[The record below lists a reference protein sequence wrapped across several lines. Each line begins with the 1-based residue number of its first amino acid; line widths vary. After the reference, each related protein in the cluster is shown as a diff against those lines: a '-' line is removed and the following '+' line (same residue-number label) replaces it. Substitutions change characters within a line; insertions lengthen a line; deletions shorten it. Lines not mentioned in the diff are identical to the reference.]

1 VIKLPSTSLL
11 VSNVCFGGNVFGWTA
26 DETQS
31 FELLNYITEHGGN
44 FIDSADVYSAWKEGN
59 QGGESETIIGNWLKQ
74 TGKRDQVVIA
84 TKVAMLESRKG
95 LGAKNIAL
103 ACEDSLRRL
112 NTDYIDIYY
121 AHSDDLETDL
131 EETLG
136 AFNELVLSGKVRHIA
151 ASNYTNDRLAQAL
164 QINEANGFAKYIALQ
179 NRYSLVAREPYES
192 DGAKS
197 VQDFGIAGL
206 PYSTLGSGFLSGKY
220 RDGQNV
226 DSARAAGVSN
236 NYVNPENFALLSRVE
251 EVAREHSVSNT
262 AVALEW
268 LRNQP
273 GVTVPIA
280 SGRTIEQLE
289 ALMQKV
295 SLSSEEVQYLS
306 GTK

>member
-1 VIKLPSTSLL
+1 MIKLPSTNIQ
-11 VSNVCFGGNVFGWTA
+11 VSNVLFGENVFGWTA
-26 DETQS
+26 DEQQS

-44 FIDSADVYSAWKEGN
+44 FIDSADVYSSWKEGN

-84 TKVAMLESRKG
+84 TKVAMLETRKG

-103 ACEDSLRRL
+103 ACDDSLRRL

-131 EETLG
+131 AETLG
-136 AFNELVLSGKVRHIA
+136 AFNDLVVSGKVRHIA
-151 ASNYTNDRLAQAL
+151 ASNYTYERLAEAL
-164 QINEANGFAKYIALQ
+164 KISEANGFAKYMALQ

-192 DGAKS
+192 DGARS
-197 VQDFGIAGL
+197 VEDFGISGL

-220 RDGQNV
+220 KEGNQV
-226 DSARAAGVSN
+226 DSARAQGVSN
-236 NYVNPENFALLSRVE
+236 NYANSDNYALLKRVE
-251 EVAREHSVSNT
+251 EVASRHEVSNT

-295 SLSSEEVQYLS
+295 SLSAEEVQYLS
-306 GTK
+306 GTN

>member
-1 VIKLPSTSLL
+1 MICLPRTDIQ

-26 DETQS
+26 DERQS

-44 FIDSADVYSAWKEGN
+44 FIDSADVYSSWKEGN

-74 TGKRDQVVIA
+74 NGKREQVVIA

-131 EETLG
+131 EETLS
-136 AFNELVLSGKVRHIA
+136 AFNELVVSGKVRHIA
-151 ASNYTNDRLAQAL
+151 ASNYTYERLAEAL
-164 QINEANGFAKYIALQ
+164 QISEANGFAKYIALQ

-192 DGAKS
+192 DGARS
-197 VQDFGIAGL
+197 VEDFGISGL

-220 RDGQNV
+220 KEGNQV
-226 DSARAAGVSN
+226 DSARAQGVSN
-236 NYVNPENFALLSRVE
+236 NYANADNYALLKRVE
-251 EVAREHSVSNT
+251 EVASRHEVSNT

-289 ALMQKV
+289 ALLQKV
-295 SLSSEEVQYLS
+295 SLSAEEVQYLS
-306 GTK
+306 GRN

>member
-1 VIKLPSTSLL
+1 
-11 VSNVCFGGNVFGWTA
+11 
-26 DETQS
+26 
-31 FELLNYITEHGGN
+31 
-44 FIDSADVYSAWKEGN
+44 
-59 QGGESETIIGNWLKQ
+59 
-74 TGKRDQVVIA
+74 
-84 TKVAMLESRKG
+84 MLENRKG

-136 AFNELVLSGKVRHIA
+136 AFNELVVSGKVRHIA
-151 ASNYTNDRLAQAL
+151 ASNYTYDRLAVAL
-164 QINEANGFAKYIALQ
+164 KISEANGFAKYIALQ

-192 DGAKS
+192 DGARS
-197 VQDFGIAGL
+197 VEDFGISGL

-220 RDGQNV
+220 KEGNQV
-226 DSARAAGVSN
+226 DSARAQGVSN
-236 NYVNPENFALLSRVE
+236 NYANADNYALLKRVE
-251 EVAREHSVSNT
+251 EVASRHEVSNT

-306 GTK
+306 GRN

>member
-1 VIKLPSTSLL
+1 MLTLPKTDLK
-11 VSNVCFGGNVFGWTA
+11 VSNLCFGGNVFGWTA
-26 DETQS
+26 DQEQS
-31 FELLNYITEHGGN
+31 FALLDLLSEHGKN

-59 QGGESETIIGNWLKQ
+59 QGGESETVIGNWFKKS
-74 TGKRDQVVIA
+74 GKREQTVVA

-131 EETLG
+131 EETLS
-136 AFNELVLSGKVRHIA
+136 AFNELVTSGKVRYIA
-151 ASNYTNDRLAQAL
+151 ASNYTYERLELAL
-164 QINEANGFAKYIALQ
+164 KISKDNNFASYIALQ

-192 DGAKS
+192 DGARS
-197 VQDFGIAGL
+197 VQDFGISGL

-220 RDGQNV
+220 KEGQSV
-226 DSARAAGVSN
+226 DSARAVAVGN
-236 NYVNPENFALLSRVE
+236 NYANAENYALLSRVE
-251 EVAREHSVSNT
+251 EIAQRHSVSNT

-268 LRNQP
+268 LRNRP

-280 SGRTIEQLE
+280 SGRTVEQLT
-289 ALMQKV
+289 ALLQSV
-295 SLSSEEVQYLS
+295 TLSSDEVSFLTGS
-306 GTK
+306 N

>member
-1 VIKLPSTSLL
+1 LL
-11 VSNVCFGGNVFGWTA
+11 VLPKTDLEVSNICFGGNVFGWTA
-26 DETQS
+26 DQDQS
-31 FELLNYITEHGGN
+31 FGLLDRFHELGGN
-44 FIDSADVYSAWKEGN
+44 FVDTADVYSSWKEGN
-59 QGGESETIIGNWLKQ
+59 QGGESETVIGNWFKRSCKRNQ
-74 TGKRDQVVIA
+74 TVVA

-103 ACEDSLRRL
+103 ACDDSLRRL

-136 AFNELVLSGKVRHIA
+136 AFNELVIAGKVRYIA
-151 ASNYTNDRLAQAL
+151 ASNYTFDRLAEAL
-164 QINEANGFAKYIALQ
+164 AISEKNNFAKYMALQ

-192 DGAKS
+192 DGARS
-197 VQDFGIAGL
+197 VQEFGISGL

-220 RDGQNV
+220 REGQSV
-226 DSARAAGVSN
+226 DSARAVAVGN
-236 NYVNPENFALLSRVE
+236 NYANAENYALLSRVE
-251 EVAREHSVSNT
+251 EIAQRHSVSTT

-280 SGRTIEQLE
+280 SGRTIQQLD
-289 ALMQKV
+289 ALMQSV
-295 SLSSEEVQYLS
+295 TLTSEEVSYLA
-306 GTK
+306 

>member
-1 VIKLPSTSLL
+1 MLKLPSTNLL
-11 VSNVCFGGNVFGWTA
+11 VSDVCFGGNVFGWTA
-26 DETQS
+26 DEAQS

-44 FIDSADVYSAWKEGN
+44 FIDSADVYSSWKEGN
-59 QGGESETIIGNWLKQ
+59 QGGESETIIGKWLKQ
-74 TGKRDQVVIA
+74 NSKRDQVVIA
-84 TKVAMLESRKG
+84 TKVAMLETRKG

-136 AFNELVLSGKVRHIA
+136 AFNELVVSGKVRHIA
-151 ASNYTNDRLAQAL
+151 ASNYTYERLADAL
-164 QINEANGFAKYIALQ
+164 KVSEANGFAKYIGLQ

-192 DGAKS
+192 DGARS
-197 VQDFGIAGL
+197 VEDFGISGL

-220 RDGQNV
+220 KEGNQV
-226 DSARAAGVSN
+226 DSARAQGVSN
-236 NYVNPENFALLSRVE
+236 NYANADNYALLKRVE
-251 EVAREHSVSNT
+251 EVASRHEVSNT

-295 SLSSEEVQYLS
+295 SLSPEEVQYLS
-306 GTK
+306 GRN

>member
-1 VIKLPSTSLL
+1 MLVLPKTDLE
-11 VSNVCFGGNVFGWTA
+11 VSNICFGGNVFGWTA
-26 DETQS
+26 DQDQS
-31 FELLNYITEHGGN
+31 FGLLDRFHELGGN
-44 FIDSADVYSAWKEGN
+44 FVDTADVYSSWKEGN
-59 QGGESETIIGNWLKQ
+59 QGGESETVIGNWFKRS
-74 TGKRDQVVIA
+74 GKRNQTVVA

-103 ACEDSLRRL
+103 ACDDSLRRL

-136 AFNELVLSGKVRHIA
+136 AFNELAIAGKVRYIA
-151 ASNYTNDRLAQAL
+151 ASNYTFDRLAEAL
-164 QINEANGFAKYIALQ
+164 AISEKNNFAKYMALQ

-192 DGAKS
+192 DGARS
-197 VQDFGIAGL
+197 VQEFGISGL

-220 RDGQNV
+220 REGQSV
-226 DSARAAGVSN
+226 DSARAVAVGN
-236 NYVNPENFALLSRVE
+236 NYANAENYALLSRVE
-251 EVAREHSVSNT
+251 EIAQRHSVSTT

-280 SGRTIEQLE
+280 SGRTIQQLD
-289 ALMQKV
+289 ALMQSV
-295 SLSSEEVQYLS
+295 TLTSEEVSYLA
-306 GTK
+306 

>member
-1 VIKLPSTSLL
+1 VLTLPKTDLK
-11 VSNVCFGGNVFGWTA
+11 VSNLCFGGNVFGWTA
-26 DETQS
+26 DQAQS
-31 FELLNYITEHGGN
+31 FELLNHLTEHGGN

-59 QGGESETIIGNWLKQ
+59 QGGESETIIGQWLKQ
-74 TGKRDQVVIA
+74 SGKRSDVVIA

-103 ACEDSLRRL
+103 ACDDSLKRL
-112 NTDYIDIYY
+112 GTDYIDIYY

-131 EETLG
+131 EETLN
-136 AFNELVLSGKVRHIA
+136 AFNELVVAGKVRYIA
-151 ASNYTNDRLAQAL
+151 ASNYTYDRLETAL
-164 QINEANGFAKYIALQ
+164 KISKENNLACYIALQ

-192 DGAKS
+192 DGARS
-197 VQDFGIAGL
+197 VQDFGISGL

-220 RDGQNV
+220 KAGQSV
-226 DSARAAGVSN
+226 DSARAVAVGN
-236 NYVNPENFALLSRVE
+236 NYANDENYALLSRVE
-251 EVAREHSVSNT
+251 EIAKRHSVSNT

-280 SGRTIEQLE
+280 SGRTIEQLT

-295 SLSSEEVQYLS
+295 TLTSDEVAHLA
-306 GTK
+306 

>member
-1 VIKLPSTSLL
+1 VIKLPSTNIQ

-26 DETQS
+26 DERQS

-44 FIDSADVYSAWKEGN
+44 FIDSADVYSSWKEGN

-74 TGKRDQVVIA
+74 NGKREQVVIA

-95 LGAKNIAL
+95 LRAQNIAL

-131 EETLG
+131 EETLS
-136 AFNELVLSGKVRHIA
+136 AFNDLVVSGKVRHIA
-151 ASNYTNDRLAQAL
+151 ASNYTYDRLAKAL
-164 QINEANGFAKYIALQ
+164 EISKNNNFASCIALQ

-192 DGAKS
+192 DGARS
-197 VQDFGIAGL
+197 VEDFGISGL

-220 RDGQNV
+220 KEGNEV
-226 DSARAAGVSN
+226 DSARAQGVSN
-236 NYVNPENFALLSRVE
+236 NYANAENFALLKRVE
-251 EVAREHSVSNT
+251 EVATRHEVSNT

-280 SGRTIEQLE
+280 SGRTIEQLD
-289 ALMQKV
+289 ALMQQV
-295 SLSSEEVQYLS
+295 SLSPADVAYLS
-306 GTK
+306 GSN

>member
-1 VIKLPSTSLL
+1 LL
-11 VSNVCFGGNVFGWTA
+11 VLPKTDLEVSNICFGGNVFGWTA
-26 DETQS
+26 DQDQS
-31 FELLNYITEHGGN
+31 FGLLDRFHELGGN
-44 FIDSADVYSAWKEGN
+44 FVDTADVYSSWKEGN
-59 QGGESETIIGNWLKQ
+59 QGGESETVIGSWFKRS
-74 TGKRDQVVIA
+74 GKRDQTVVA

-103 ACEDSLRRL
+103 ACDDSLRRL

-136 AFNELVLSGKVRHIA
+136 AFNELVIAGKVRYIA
-151 ASNYTNDRLAQAL
+151 ASNYTFDRLAEAL
-164 QINEANGFAKYIALQ
+164 AISEKNNFAKYIALQ

-197 VQDFGIAGL
+197 VQEFGISGL

-220 RDGQNV
+220 REGQSV
-226 DSARAAGVSN
+226 DSARAVAVGN
-236 NYVNPENFALLSRVE
+236 NYANEENYALLSRVE
-251 EVAREHSVSNT
+251 EIARRHSVSTT

-268 LRNQP
+268 LRNKP

-289 ALMQKV
+289 ALMQSVK
-295 SLSSEEVQYLS
+295 LTSEEVSYLA
-306 GTK
+306 

>member
-1 VIKLPSTSLL
+1 MLTLPKTDLK
-11 VSNVCFGGNVFGWTA
+11 VSNLCFGGNVFGWTA
-26 DETQS
+26 DQAQS
-31 FELLNYITEHGGN
+31 FELLNHLTEHGGN

-59 QGGESETIIGNWLKQ
+59 QGGESETIIGHWLKQ
-74 TGKRDQVVIA
+74 SGKRNDVVIA

-103 ACEDSLRRL
+103 ACDDSLKRL
-112 NTDYIDIYY
+112 GTDYIDIYY

-131 EETLG
+131 EETLS
-136 AFNELVLSGKVRHIA
+136 AFNELVVAGKVRYIA
-151 ASNYTNDRLAQAL
+151 ASNYTYDRLETAL
-164 QINEANGFAKYIALQ
+164 KISKENNLASYIALQ

-192 DGAKS
+192 DGARS
-197 VQDFGIAGL
+197 VQDFGISGL

-220 RDGQNV
+220 KAGQSV
-226 DSARAAGVSN
+226 DSARAVAVGN
-236 NYVNPENFALLSRVE
+236 NYANDENYALLSRVE
-251 EVAREHSVSNT
+251 EIAERHAVSNT

-280 SGRTIEQLE
+280 SGRTIDQLT

-295 SLSSEEVQYLS
+295 TLTSEEVAYL
-306 GTK
+306 G